1 MKAASSKVGERNLD
15 TSRSPVSG
23 STGSSHRVSL
33 QQALSEKHVEQQTSI
48 HPRTHLRRKRV
59 SSLNTSSP
67 NDPRIG
73 ELALNSASTSG
84 PPTSDLT
91 REQVCL
97 CQPDPK
103 IPRPRNGK
111 QSTTP
116 FSFTVSLFDWCF
128 STHPSIYPLSWPK
141 IL

>member
-1 MKAASSKVGERNLD
+1 MPASIKVGQRNLE
-15 TSRSPVSG
+15 TPQSPVSG
-23 STGSSHRVSL
+23 STGSSHRASL
-33 QQALSEKHVEQQTSI
+33 QQALPEKHVEQQSSI
-48 HPRTHLRRKRV
+48 SSRTHLRRKRAA
-59 SSLNTSSP
+59 SLNTGSS

-73 ELALNSASTSG
+73 DLALNSASTNG

-111 QSTTP
+111 HSTAP
-116 FSFTVSLFDWCF
+116 FSFTVSRFDWSF
-128 STHPSIYPLSWPK
+128 STRASICPLSWPK
-141 IL
+141 TL

>member
-1 MKAASSKVGERNLD
+1 MPASIKVGQRNLD
-15 TSRSPVSG
+15 TPRSPVSG

-33 QQALSEKHVEQQTSI
+33 QQALPEKHIEQQTSI
-48 HPRTHLRRKRV
+48 SPRTHLRRKRAA
-59 SSLNTSSP
+59 SLNTGSS

-73 ELALNSASTSG
+73 DLALNSATING

-111 QSTTP
+111 LSSALFS
-116 FSFTVSLFDWCF
+116 FSFTGRLVLQHTCF
-128 STHPSIYPLSWPK
+128 HLSFIMPK
-141 IL
+141 TL